1 MSKQKRTFFSIVIP
15 TYNMEKFI
23 KKSVKSVLN
32 QTYKNFEILV
42 IDNHSKDKTRQI
54 INNFKSN
61 KIKYFKIKNYG
72 VIGKSRNLGIKKS
85 KGNWIAFLDADD
97 QWFKHRLLIIKKE
110 IEKKN
115 FDYIASSE
123 IIRILKKKKIWHYGF
138 KKNNIYEN
146 FLRFGSVFST
156 SASVVK
162 KNFLSKNKIIF
173 SENIFFSSF
182 EDFDFFLNMSRKNA
196 KFHFIRDVLGE
207 HLFHKD
213 STTLKKKDYD
223 LSYKKVIKSHVLK
236 QKFTKNK
243 DKLFKEIMMYHNLK
257 KDISGLLI
265 KRDIFKNLSQ
275 IFLKFLFKPLYFLKL
290 IKVLIMRQINFVERL
305 N

>member
-1 MSKQKRTFFSIVIP
+1 
-15 TYNMEKFI
+15 
-23 KKSVKSVLN
+23 
-32 QTYKNFEILV
+32 
-42 IDNHSKDKTRQI
+42 
-54 INNFKSN
+54 
-61 KIKYFKIKNYG
+61 
-72 VIGKSRNLGIKKS
+72 
-85 KGNWIAFLDADD
+85 
-97 QWFKHRLLIIKKE
+97 
-110 IEKKN
+110 
-115 FDYIASSE
+115 
-123 IIRILKKKKIWHYGF
+123 
-138 KKNNIYEN
+138 
-146 FLRFGSVFST
+146 
-156 SASVVK
+156 
-162 KNFLSKNKIIF
+162 
-173 SENIFFSSF
+173 
-182 EDFDFFLNMSRKNA
+182 MSRKNA

>member
-54 INNFKSN
+54 IDDFKSN

-97 QWFKHRLLIIKKE
+97 QWFKNRLLVIKKE

-123 IIRILKKKKIWHYGF
+123 IIRILKKKK
-138 KKNNIYEN
+138 NLA
-146 FLRFGSVFST
+146 LR
-156 SASVVK
+156 
-162 KNFLSKNKIIF
+162 I
-173 SENIFFSSF
+173 
-182 EDFDFFLNMSRKNA
+182 
-196 KFHFIRDVLGE
+196 
-207 HLFHKD
+207 
-213 STTLKKKDYD
+213 
-223 LSYKKVIKSHVLK
+223 
-236 QKFTKNK
+236 
-243 DKLFKEIMMYHNLK
+243 
-257 KDISGLLI
+257 
-265 KRDIFKNLSQ
+265 
-275 IFLKFLFKPLYFLKL
+275 
-290 IKVLIMRQINFVERL
+290 
-305 N
+305 